1 MHGAGSP
8 RAQRV
13 QIARLAKLEEKEGLA
28 KKLAGVAEND
38 ESGGKPQPFDPEV
51 TLIVSHDGLSASNPT
66 VPGLCAGSDEVRFAR
81 SWKWS
86 ILGFGPSL
94 RC

>member
-38 ESGGKPQPFDPEV
+38 ESGRKTA
-51 TLIVSHDGLSASNPT
+51 TL
-66 VPGLCAGSDEVRFAR
+66 
-81 SWKWS
+81 
-86 ILGFGPSL
+86 
-94 RC
+94 